1 MASTW
6 VGALLHKS
14 RQQGKSPFPYQA
26 AFMINSPVRRALLKP
41 TRIVD
46 KLGLAGSEHVLE
58 LGPGPGFFSVE
69 IARRLTDGR
78 LELFD
83 IQPEMLEMARRQLER
98 AGLSDIGFT
107 AGQASDGL
115 PFPDNT
121 FDVAFLA
128 AVIGEVPDQQACVR
142 SLGQVL
148 KPGGRLVFVEMFP
161 DPDRLSVREL
171 RDLVEPENFEFV
183 EATGNRWEDVVRFRR
198 VDT

>member
-26 AFMINSPVRRALLKP
+26 AFMINNPVRRALLKP
-41 TRIVD
+41 ARIVD
-46 KLGLAGSEHVLE
+46 KLGLAGREHVLE

>member
-26 AFMINSPVRRALLKP
+26 AFMINNPVRRALLKP

-58 LGPGPGFFSVE
+58 LGPGPRFFSVE

-98 AGLSDIGFT
+98 AGLSDVGFT

>member
-14 RQQGKSPFPYQA
+14 RQQGKSPFPHQA
-26 AFMINSPVRRALLKP
+26 AFMINNPVRRALLKP
-41 TRIVD
+41 ARIVD

-69 IARRLTDGR
+69 IARRLNDGR

-83 IQPEMLEMARRQLER
+83 IQPEMLEMARRQLQR

-128 AVIGEVPDQQACVR
+128 AVIGEVPDQQACLR

>member
-1 MASTW
+1 MPSTW

-14 RQQGKSPFPYQA
+14 RQQGKSPFPCQA
-26 AFMINSPVRRALLKP
+26 AFMINNPVRRALLKP
-41 TRIVD
+41 ARIVD
-46 KLGLAGSEHVLE
+46 KLGLAGAEHVLE

-83 IQPEMLEMARRQLER
+83 IQPEMLEMARQQLER
-98 AGLSDIGFT
+98 AGLSGVGFT

-128 AVIGEVPDQQACVR
+128 AVIGEVPDQQACLR

-161 DPDRLSVREL
+161 DPDRLNVREL

-198 VDT
+198 VGA

>member
-26 AFMINSPVRRALLKP
+26 AFMINNPVRRALLKP
-41 TRIVD
+41 ARIVD

-107 AGQASDGL
+107 AGRQ
-115 PFPDNT
+115 
-121 FDVAFLA
+121 
-128 AVIGEVPDQQACVR
+128 
-142 SLGQVL
+142 
-148 KPGGRLVFVEMFP
+148 
-161 DPDRLSVREL
+161 
-171 RDLVEPENFEFV
+171 
-183 EATGNRWEDVVRFRR
+183 ATGFHSRTTRLTSLSWPQ
-198 VDT
+198 

>member
-26 AFMINSPVRRALLKP
+26 AFMINNPVRRALLKP
-41 TRIVD
+41 ARIVD
-46 KLGLAGSEHVLE
+46 KLGL
-58 LGPGPGFFSVE
+58 
-69 IARRLTDGR
+69 
-78 LELFD
+78 
-83 IQPEMLEMARRQLER
+83 
-98 AGLSDIGFT
+98 
-107 AGQASDGL
+107 
-115 PFPDNT
+115 
-121 FDVAFLA
+121 
-128 AVIGEVPDQQACVR
+128 R

>member
-1 MASTW
+1 

-26 AFMINSPVRRALLKP
+26 AFMINNPVRRALLKP
-41 TRIVD
+41 ARIVD
-46 KLGLAGSEHVLE
+46 KLGLAGAEHVLE

-83 IQPEMLEMARRQLER
+83 IQPEMLEMARQQLER
-98 AGLSDIGFT
+98 AGLSGVGFT

-128 AVIGEVPDQQACVR
+128 AVIGEVPDQQACLR

-161 DPDRLSVREL
+161 DPDRLNVREL

-198 VDT
+198 VGA

>member
-1 MASTW
+1 
-6 VGALLHKS
+6 
-14 RQQGKSPFPYQA
+14 
-26 AFMINSPVRRALLKP
+26 
-41 TRIVD
+41 
-46 KLGLAGSEHVLE
+46 
-58 LGPGPGFFSVE
+58 
-69 IARRLTDGR
+69 
-78 LELFD
+78 
-83 IQPEMLEMARRQLER
+83 MLEMARRQLER
-98 AGLSDIGFT
+98 AGLSDVGFT

-121 FDVAFLA
+121 FDIAFLA
-128 AVIGEVPDQQACVR
+128 AVIGEVPDQQACLR

>member
-1 MASTW
+1 M
-6 VGALLHKS
+6 GALLHKA

-26 AFMINSPVRRALLKP
+26 AFMINNPVRRALLKP
-41 TRIVD
+41 ARIVD
-46 KLGLAGSEHVLE
+46 KLGLAGAEHVLE

-83 IQPEMLEMARRQLER
+83 IQPEMLEMARQQLER
-98 AGLSDIGFT
+98 AGLSGVGFT

-128 AVIGEVPDQQACVR
+128 AVIGEVPDQQACLR

-161 DPDRLSVREL
+161 DPDRLNVREL

-198 VDT
+198 VGA